1 MRREKSEKLSRSPAT
16 PTGWE
21 DIQHFL
27 PRNVGRIDVVR
38 RHEND
43 FVSMLLKI
51 FIGPC
56 ELPLPPAVFSEPF
69 LTIQERREEKK
80 LEAAIRRWKND
91 KGGKHVPYD
100 FLIAL

>member
-1 MRREKSEKLSRSPAT
+1 MDFFFPRSWLFDASPNAGSTIPKRIEFADPKLSPKKMRREKSEKLSRSPAT

-43 FVSMLLKI
+43 FVSMLLK
-51 FIGPC
+51 FFHWPM
-56 ELPLPPAVFSEPF
+56 
-69 LTIQERREEKK
+69 
-80 LEAAIRRWKND
+80 
-91 KGGKHVPYD
+91 
-100 FLIAL
+100 